1 MGMILSESM
10 LVGVLGGVLG
20 IAMGWSLVT
29 VFGEFAGFFGASNTS
44 ITPGLIQQ
52 AFMVVLV
59 LGFVGGA
66 YPAWQASK
74 LPPVEALRY
83 EGGTGGGRV
92 RRLPLGGMAA
102 QSLWQRTTR
111 TLLTLGAIA
120 ITVGG
125 IIALEASVNGMLD
138 TFSEMGG
145 DAEIIVRQA
154 GVADTEFSAVDER
167 FGDKIAAYPE
177 VAYVSGMSF
186 GGTMLPDSGMIFM
199 IIGYAPNEY
208 KIQQIN
214 VVEGSPISG
223 NHQIMLGRMMSEALN
238 LGVGD
243 TMELSGSRYKI
254 VGVYESGVSW
264 EEMGAIFSQRD
275 AQAFLGRP
283 RKVGLYLVKLNNPT
297 QAESIVDKINTEI
310 PEVHAALSGEFVSQM
325 PDMNNINAMLG
336 SISFLAILV
345 GGVGVLNAMLMAV
358 LERTREIGV
367 LRALGWRRAR
377 ILRMILNEAI
387 LLGLLGGLLGIGIA
401 FALAYA
407 LNQVPVYSGILQARW
422 DLAIFLRAITVALV
436 LGLLGGLYPAL
447 RATRLQPVEALRYE

>member
-1 MGMILSESM
+1 
-10 LVGVLGGVLG
+10 
-20 IAMGWSLVT
+20 
-29 VFGEFAGFFGASNTS
+29 
-44 ITPGLIQQ
+44 
-52 AFMVVLV
+52 
-59 LGFVGGA
+59 
-66 YPAWQASK
+66 
-74 LPPVEALRY
+74 
-83 EGGTGGGRV
+83 
-92 RRLPLGGMAA
+92 MAA

-214 VVEGSPISG
+214 VVEGSPITG

-243 TMELSGSRYKI
+243 TLELSGSRYKI

-264 EEMGAIFSQRD
+264 EEMGGIFSQRD

-283 RKVGLYLVKLNNPT
+283 RKVGLYLVKLRNPA
-297 QAESIVDKINTEI
+297 QAESIVGKINTEI
-310 PEVHAALSGEFVSQM
+310 PEVHAAMSGEFVSQM

-407 LNQVPVYSGILQARW
+407 FNQVPVYSGILQARW
-422 DLAIFLRAITVALV
+422 DLVIFLRAITVALV